1 LRIVNFLDNQTFCE
15 SRTGTKTYEE
25 IRIVFYQRRH
35 RHGVYRFFLPTAGDE
50 GDHDYSSSGSTV
62 THSNAQQASQDDCWL
77 GTQAC

>member
-1 LRIVNFLDNQTFCE
+1 VFNQ
-15 SRTGTKTYEE
+15 RH
-25 IRIVFYQRRH
+25 H

-62 THSNAQQASQDDCWL
+62 THSIAQQASQDDWWL

>member
-1 LRIVNFLDNQTFCE
+1 VF
-15 SRTGTKTYEE
+15 
-25 IRIVFYQRRH
+25 IRRYH

-62 THSNAQQASQDDCWL
+62 AHSIAQQASQDDCWL

>member
-1 LRIVNFLDNQTFCE
+1 VSFLGNQTSCTT
-15 SRTGTKTYEE
+15 RTETKTYEE
-25 IRIVFYQRRH
+25 IPIVFNQRHH

-62 THSNAQQASQDDCWL
+62 THSIAQQASQDDCWL